1 MSNVIVN
8 SLLFLVLISFTFN
21 SSPLFRSLLILLSSF
36 LISIRIFLELGFSW
50 YFVLFI
56 LVYVG
61 GVYIILIYI
70 SMAFPNFNNFG
81 VNTQYSF
88 ITLVVFFI
96 VFIFSSSHDNVLGQ
110 LELED
115 CSFYLCNVSEIL
127 IYMFLCLVLMIGLV
141 FINFVVSTIGTS
153 YFR

>member
-1 MSNVIVN
+1 MMLLIVN
-8 SLLFLVLISFTFN
+8 SLLFLVLVSFTFN

-56 LVYVG
+56 LVYIG
-61 GVYIILIYI
+61 GVYVILIYI
-70 SMAFPNFNNFG
+70 SMAFPNFSNFG

-88 ITLVVFFI
+88 NLLAVFFMI
-96 VFIFSSSHDNVLGQ
+96 YVYSSNYNSVLSQ
-110 LELED
+110 FEFED

-127 IYMFLCLVLMIGLV
+127 MYVFLCLVLMIGLV
-141 FINFVVSTIGTS
+141 YINFVVSVVLVS
-153 YFR
+153 NCR